1 MSPPRLQLSDG
12 GDYVVVEWRRR
23 EPEEG
28 RGDGSGVD
36 VPRSTSPTEP
46 EERDD
51 DCDRGEAPMPSPP
64 KEPEGASDDS
74 SAEGGGGETDADGGE
89 GGDDGVSAGPTPWVP
104 KDTNELLHAI
114 ATRDY
119 GVSDDR
125 SAKLA
130 TPAIKAYNA
139 VAGTYE
145 KAVQRRG
152 QPLLEGFVIIKVSPA
167 RSIDASLLS
176 CALSIFRSC
185 RVPGSTCG

>member
-28 RGDGSGVD
+28 RGDGGSLEA
-36 VPRSTSPTEP
+36 PMPSTPTEP
-46 EERDD
+46 GEGGG

-64 KEPEGASDDS
+64 TEPEAANDGSG
-74 SAEGGGGETDADGGE
+74 AEGGDGDTTAGSGE
-89 GGDDGVSAGPTPWVP
+89 GGDDGVSAEPTPWVP
-104 KDTNELLHAI
+104 KETNELLHAI

-145 KAVQRRG
+145 KALQRRG

-167 RSIDASLLS
+167 RSIDASLN
-176 CALSIFRSC
+176 
-185 RVPGSTCG
+185 

>member
-1 MSPPRLQLSDG
+1 
-12 GDYVVVEWRRR
+12 
-23 EPEEG
+23 
-28 RGDGSGVD
+28 
-36 VPRSTSPTEP
+36 
-46 EERDD
+46 
-51 DCDRGEAPMPSPP
+51 MPSPP
-64 KEPEGASDDS
+64 KEPEGASDGS
-74 SAEGGGGETDADGGE
+74 GVEGGGGDAGGGE

-104 KDTNELLHAI
+104 KDTDELVHAI

-145 KAVQRRG
+145 KALLRRG
-152 QPLLEGFVIIKVSPA
+152 QPLLEGFVIFKVSPTGA
-167 RSIDASLLS
+167 STLPSISG
-176 CALSIFRSC
+176 LSIFRSC